1 MLKSSPATVRV
12 PCRIVD
18 PAFAATEYVTVPSPV
33 PLPPEV
39 ILMKLGSLLAEDQL
53 HIASLATLTLPV
65 PPLAAKDWWVCD
77 NERHGRTACQKPP
90 STVIPLLLEVA
101 AMLWPALPVARTL
114 PLTLVPP
121 PPGTTLGFI
130 VKLPPDCECARR
142 ELIEMSSAML
152 SPLNVNSSRC
162 FSLAFILVDATSQS
176 KGLANFAALE
186 FKVKD
191 LAGGIGVDFEMHLHD

>member
-101 AMLWPALPVARTL
+101 AMLWPALPGARSHGRPPAAFAPSPPSSGYNTRFYCKPPPRLRMRKARTHR
-114 PLTLVPP
+114 
-121 PPGTTLGFI
+121 
-130 VKLPPDCECARR
+130 DEQRHA
-142 ELIEMSSAML
+142 ES
-152 SPLNVNSSRC
+152 
-162 FSLAFILVDATSQS
+162 
-176 KGLANFAALE
+176 
-186 FKVKD
+186 
-191 LAGGIGVDFEMHLHD
+191 